1 MEERMA
7 ISHKIG
13 GLEIRRATEN
23 DIPLLLSLIKE
34 LAEYEK
40 LSGEVKATEMKLR
53 ESLFG
58 NRPAA
63 EALLGYLDNKPV
75 GFAVFFHN
83 FSTFLGRPGLYLE
96 DIYVKP
102 ECRGKGIGRA
112 LLVYLASLA
121 RERGCGRMEWA
132 VLDWNESAIKFY
144 KGLNAIPL
152 NEWTVFRLTGEA
164 LDNLARDKSDFLVSG
179 KRPDQA

>member
-1 MEERMA
+1 MA
-7 ISHKIG
+7 IRHKTG
-13 GLEIRRATEN
+13 SLEIRRATEN
-23 DIPLLLSLIKE
+23 DIPLLFSFIKE

-40 LSGEVKATEMKLR
+40 LSGEVTATEKNLR

-58 NRPAA
+58 SRPAA
-63 EALLGYLDNKPV
+63 EALFGYWDNKPV
-75 GFAVFFHN
+75 GFAVFLHN

-102 ECRGKGIGRA
+102 EYRGKGIGRA

-144 KGLNAIPL
+144 KGLNAVPMD
-152 NEWTVFRLTGEA
+152 EWTVFRLTGEA
-164 LDNLARDKSDFLVSG
+164 LDNLARGKSGFPVSG
-179 KRPDQA
+179 KRPDPA